1 MLEIFQAQRP
11 RLFGIAYR
19 MTGSASEAEDLLQ
32 EAWLRFQTVPAE
44 EVRSPEALL
53 TTIVTRLALDHLK
66 SAQAQREIYPRLW
79 LPEPV
84 PTANGVEED
93 PLDTMLK
100 LESISLAF
108 LHLLEILSPEERAV
122 FLLREVFDYEY
133 RELAEFINKS
143 ETNCRQLFSRAKK
156 HITDHRPRFP
166 TNPAEHER
174 VFHSFIEA
182 VESGDLNQLMA
193 VMADDV
199 VCYADS
205 GGKAT
210 APTRP
215 LHGPESVAKF
225 VKGVQRTGYKPGD
238 TIEMPLINGRPG
250 IVVRNAQGESTTVLT
265 LDIADGAIRALH
277 FIRNPDKFQQLH
289 R

>member
-1 MLEIFQAQRP
+1 MIP
-11 RLFGIAYR
+11 MI
-19 MTGSASEAEDLLQ
+19 
-32 EAWLRFQTVPAE
+32 
-44 EVRSPEALL
+44 
-53 TTIVTRLALDHLK
+53 
-66 SAQAQREIYPRLW
+66 
-79 LPEPV
+79 
-84 PTANGVEED
+84 
-93 PLDTMLK
+93 K

-108 LHLLEILSPEERAV
+108 LHLLESLSPEERAV

-133 RELAEFINKS
+133 REIAEFINKS

-166 TNPAEHER
+166 TSPAEHER

-210 APTRP
+210 AATRP

-225 VKGVQRTGYKPGD
+225 VKGAQRTGYKPGD
-238 TIEMPLINGRPG
+238 TVEMPLFNGRPG
-250 IVVRNAQGESTTVLT
+250 FLVRNAQGKITTALA
-265 LDIADGAIRALH
+265 LDIAGGVIRALH
-277 FIRNPDKFQQLH
+277 FIRNPDKLGQLQ
-289 R
+289 